1 MLAPRPSGEE
11 SSTRRRSVALVTG
24 GGTGIGKAVAMR
36 LAQGGWQEEG
46 ATISIVLTGRRRE
59 VLEEVKSH
67 PMPPPPFLTHT
78 LFPNC
83 SSHVSPESM
92 HKASKKK
99 TNKSHTHESPPIR
112 RSPVLPISHRHSFLP
127 PIEQAAAEIEA
138 AHGDAVETLVVP
150 ADLTVEAEVGALFS
164 TLRAQFGRLDVL
176 FNNAGA
182 GIPPTS
188 VELMS
193 MADWRKAS
201 LSPYFAFVTRP
212 HFPHASHP
220 ISPMRH
226 TSPVS
231 HGCAIHARNFRPY
244 LTSRLWGST
253 WTRPFMWRETRSC
266 S

>member
-1 MLAPRPSGEE
+1 MLAPRPSAEE

-46 ATISIVLTGRRRE
+46 ATVSIVLTGRRRE
-59 VLEEVKSH
+59 VLEEVQSPPHAPPPVSHSH
-67 PMPPPPFLTHT
+67 P
-78 LFPNC
+78 FPQLLIAFFPRK
-83 SSHVSPESM
+83 H
-92 HKASKKK
+92 AQG
-99 TNKSHTHESPPIR
+99 KSHTHESPLIR
-112 RSPVLPISHRHSFLP
+112 RSPVLPISQRHSFLP

-164 TLRAQFGRLDVL
+164 TLKAQFGRLDVL

-212 HFPHASHP
+212 HFPHSSHP

-231 HGCAIHARNFRPY
+231 HGFAIHARNFRPN